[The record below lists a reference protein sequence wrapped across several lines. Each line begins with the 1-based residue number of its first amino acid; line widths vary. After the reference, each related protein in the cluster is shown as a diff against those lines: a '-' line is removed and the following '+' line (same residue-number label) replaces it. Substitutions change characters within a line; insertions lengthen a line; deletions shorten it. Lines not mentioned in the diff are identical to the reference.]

1 MAEQINYIINA
12 QVAGGPK
19 VSEIRSIE
27 VEAYDK
33 IQVSLSKT
41 DKDKVVNI
49 QPPGSG
55 LTQFLSITTASYDKP
70 LSYKVNDAAKVIDLN
85 GPHIFIGVGAVGLLA
100 SEPTKLL
107 FTNGTDDIVIIDILV
122 GRDATP

>member
-85 GPHIFIGVGAVGLLA
+85 GPHIFI
-100 SEPTKLL
+100 EPTKLL